1 MTFQKDW
8 EEVIQKPNE
17 KFWIQEKRADG
28 PTIFGSLCSPLSDV
42 HETAPTDEQQ
52 KFIIKNWNK
61 YSLLVQCL
69 VTDTVTQ
76 FIAPN
81 KTIKLTEYNKPL
93 LSMDVS
99 PSGELGVCSSV
110 NGEIWIWET
119 DTGTNRRVLEGHV
132 GDVDSCRFF
141 PSGLVVLSGA
151 SDYRVKIWSI
161 KDGSCART
169 LTGHTRGIVYY

>member
-1 MTFQKDW
+1 
-8 EEVIQKPNE
+8 
-17 KFWIQEKRADG
+17 
-28 PTIFGSLCSPLSDV
+28 
-42 HETAPTDEQQ
+42 
-52 KFIIKNWNK
+52 
-61 YSLLVQCL
+61 
-69 VTDTVTQ
+69 
-76 FIAPN
+76 
-81 KTIKLTEYNKPL
+81 
-93 LSMDVS
+93 MDVS

-169 LTGHTRGIVYY
+169 LTGHTRGIISNYVHNDPAPLMRGVTIDSEDKLIIGNENGELILLDLRHI